1 MQSLT
6 EHARLK
12 FDAARHLFRPD
23 PGRTSIITAEMVQA
37 FLVDLRHFCADRSV
51 DFDRCDFLA
60 SCAFNR
66 ARRGS

>member
-23 PGRTSIITAEMVQA
+23 PGRTSIIAHEMVQA
-37 FLVDLRHFCADRSV
+37 FLVDLRHYCAARGI
-51 DFDRCDFLA
+51 DFDRCNGTA
-60 SCAFNR
+60 AFIHER
-66 ARRGS
+66 QRRGS